1 MPSGITRSPFT
12 HGQTMKVATALEQTV
27 LKQASVVA
35 GARGL
40 DREITWV
47 HIIDHPDIT
56 QWLKKGDL
64 LLTTGYNWPQDDE
77 TSRVLVRKLNELGLA
92 GVVLAVPHF
101 REHFPPATISEAN
114 ECDFPLLELPWE
126 VPFSAITQEIL
137 AKIINLQT
145 DIIQRS
151 DLIHRKLTRAA
162 IEADNLDSLG
172 NALSSALNMSCLV
185 VSTSGNI
192 LSRHNID
199 ANESFER
206 ELISKVIAER
216 PLEQSFGES
225 QTLLINLSA
234 EQSRFRLGC
243 AIWLLGEVAGIVWL
257 ESPTDEFEELHSRAL
272 EHSAVIA
279 ALHLSHQRE
288 LLDQETRLGHALVAG
303 LLEGKFPETP
313 SAIERALVS
322 GWSETRDY
330 RICLVLLD
338 EPIPLSLEGFKRRK
352 AKTGRIFDLM
362 VSLSISPLISVS
374 LNQISFIV
382 PATLAPETIWKQIRH
397 EGGAMA
403 VSRVHRGVSGMAQ
416 GAEDVAALVPLLRPG
431 RLHAFN
437 EVLFPRAL
445 MGDKEARKMLLQRLI
460 EPLANR
466 KNGTML
472 LETICALSSEGFQLA
487 NTAKALDVHISTLRY
502 RLARIEALLDISLE
516 NPESRFQ
523 IQVAAE
529 MYRLEHDE

>member
-1 MPSGITRSPFT
+1 
-12 HGQTMKVATALEQTV
+12 MKLSTALEQTI
-27 LKQASVVA
+27 LRQATVVA
-35 GARGL
+35 GAKGL
-40 DREITWV
+40 DRQISWV

-56 QWLKKGDL
+56 HWLKAGDV
-64 LLTTGYNWPQDDE
+64 LLTTGYNWPQEDE
-77 TSRVLVRKLNELGLA
+77 ASRVLVRTLNDLGLA

-101 REHFPPATISEAN
+101 RDHFSAATIAEAQC
-114 ECDFPLLELPWE
+114 CDFPLLELPWE
-126 VPFSAITQEIL
+126 VPFSEITQEVL

-145 DIIQRS
+145 EIIQRS

-172 NALSSALNMSCLV
+172 NALASALEVSALV
-185 VSTSGNI
+185 VSASGTI
-192 LSRHNID
+192 LSGHDID
-199 ANESFER
+199 TTEQFER
-206 ELISKVIAER
+206 ELIAKFIDER
-216 PLEQSFGES
+216 PLEHRFDES
-225 QTLLINLSA
+225 QTLAITLA
-234 EQSRFRLGC
+234 WPHPRFRLGC
-243 AIWLLGEVAGIVWL
+243 AIWLQGEVAGIVWL
-257 ESPTDEFEELHSRAL
+257 ESTQDLFEEVHSRAL
-272 EHSAVIA
+272 EHAAVIA

-352 AKTGRIFDLM
+352 EKTARVFNLM
-362 VSLSISPLISVS
+362 VANSVSPLISVS
-374 LNQISFIV
+374 LNQISFII
-382 PATLAPETIWKQIRH
+382 PATLAPESLWKQLRH
-397 EGGAMA
+397 DGGAMA
-403 VSRVHRGVSGMAQ
+403 VSRTHRGISGMAQ

-431 RLHAFN
+431 RLHVFN

-445 MGDKEARKMLLQRLI
+445 MGDKKARVMLLQQMI

-466 KNGTML
+466 KNGTLL
-472 LETICALSSEGFQLA
+472 LETVCALSREGFQLA

-502 RLARIEALLDISLE
+502 RLARIEKILDLSLE
-516 NPESRFQ
+516 NPEARFQ

>member
-1 MPSGITRSPFT
+1 
-12 HGQTMKVATALEQTV
+12 MKLSTALEQTI
-27 LKQASVVA
+27 LNQATVVA
-35 GARGL
+35 GINGL
-40 DREITWV
+40 DRNITWV
-47 HIIDHPDIT
+47 HIIDHPDIS
-56 QWLKKGDL
+56 QWLKEGDL

-77 TSRVLVRKLNELGLA
+77 ASRELVRTLNGLGLA
-92 GVVLAVPHF
+92 GVILAVPHF
-101 REHFPPATISEAN
+101 REHFPQAAISEASLY
-114 ECDFPLLELPWE
+114 DFPLLELPWE
-126 VPFSAITQEIL
+126 VPFSEITQEIL

-145 DIIQRS
+145 EIIQRS
-151 DLIHRKLTRAA
+151 DMIHRKLTRAA

-172 NALSSALNMSCLV
+172 SALADALEMSSLV
-185 VSTSGNI
+185 VSVSGDI
-192 LSRHNID
+192 LSRHNIETD
-199 ANESFER
+199 EGFER
-206 ELISKVIAER
+206 ELIARVITER
-216 PLEQSFGES
+216 SLEQRFGES
-225 QTLLINLSA
+225 QTSLIDLSDGQA
-234 EQSRFRLGC
+234 RFRLGC
-243 AIWLLGEVAGIVWL
+243 AIWLQGEIAGVVWL
-257 ESPTDEFEELHSRAL
+257 ESATDQFEELHSRAL

-288 LLDQETRLGHALVAG
+288 LLDQETRLGHALIAG

-322 GWSETRDY
+322 GWSESRDY

-362 VSLSISPLISVS
+362 VSLSVSPLISVS
-374 LNQISFIV
+374 LNQISFII

-403 VSRVHRGVSGMAQ
+403 VSRIHRGVSGMAQ

-431 RLHAFN
+431 RLHVFN

-472 LETICALSSEGFQLA
+472 LETICTLSSEGFQLA
-487 NTAKALDVHISTLRY
+487 NTAKTLGVHISTLRY
-502 RLARIEALLDISLE
+502 RISRIETLLDISLE
-516 NPESRFQ
+516 SPESRFQ

-529 MYRLEHDE
+529 MYRLENDQ

>member
-1 MPSGITRSPFT
+1 
-12 HGQTMKVATALEQTV
+12 MKLSTALEQTI
-27 LKQASVVA
+27 LRQATVVA
-35 GARGL
+35 GANGL
-40 DREITWV
+40 DRQIAWV

-56 QWLKKGDL
+56 QWLKVGDV
-64 LLTTGYNWPQDDE
+64 LLTTGYNWPRDDE
-77 TSRVLVRKLNELGLA
+77 ESRVLVRTLNDLGLA

-101 REHFPPATISEAN
+101 REHFSEATIAQAEQCN
-114 ECDFPLLELPWE
+114 FPLLELPWE
-126 VPFSAITQEIL
+126 VPFSEITQEIL

-145 DIIQRS
+145 EIIQRS

-172 NALSSALNMSCLV
+172 SALASALEMSALV
-185 VSTSGNI
+185 VSASGDI
-192 LSRHNID
+192 LSEHDID
-199 ANESFER
+199 TNEQFER
-206 ELISKVIAER
+206 DLIAKFIAER
-216 PLEQSFGES
+216 PLEHRFDEA
-225 QTLLINLSA
+225 QTLSINLSDTRP
-234 EQSRFRLGC
+234 RFRLGC
-243 AIWLLGEVAGIVWL
+243 AIWLQGEVAGIVWL
-257 ESPTDEFEELHSRAL
+257 ESAKDQFEELHSRAL

-352 AKTGRIFDLM
+352 EKTARIFNLM
-362 VSLSISPLISVS
+362 ISSSVSPLISVS
-374 LNQISFIV
+374 LNQISFII
-382 PATLAPETIWKQIRH
+382 PATLAPETIWKQLRH

-431 RLHAFN
+431 RLHVFN

-445 MGDKEARKMLLQRLI
+445 MGDKKARGMLIQRLI

-472 LETICALSSEGFQLA
+472 LETVCALSSEGFQLA
-487 NTAKALDVHISTLRY
+487 NTAKVLEVHISTLRY
-502 RLARIEALLDISLE
+502 RLARIEKLLDISLE